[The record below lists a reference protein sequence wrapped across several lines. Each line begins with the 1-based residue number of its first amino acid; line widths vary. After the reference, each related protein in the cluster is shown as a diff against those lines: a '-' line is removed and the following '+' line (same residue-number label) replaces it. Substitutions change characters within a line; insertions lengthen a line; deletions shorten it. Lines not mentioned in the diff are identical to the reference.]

1 MFDGDGTRMS
11 RDDTEAVMLAGQNLP
26 SESRALVPVAAAP
39 HSATCHPP
47 TRRVA
52 AFLAH
57 LIATARQEPQTRQRR
72 CAEPAEAIA
81 AYRDAIAKTHPNGV
95 Q

>member
-1 MFDGDGTRMS
+1 MPT
-11 RDDTEAVMLAGQNLP
+11 AQNLP
-26 SESRALVPVAAAP
+26 SECRALVPVGYAQVSAP
-39 HSATCHPP
+39 HHQP

-57 LIATARQEPQTRQRR
+57 LIATARNAPQTRERR

-81 AYRDAIAKTHPNGV
+81 AYRSTIAKIHALNR

>member
-1 MFDGDGTRMS
+1 
-11 RDDTEAVMLAGQNLP
+11 MLAGQNLP
-26 SESRALVPVAAAP
+26 SDARALVPVERPPSLA
-39 HSATCHPP
+39 SCHVP

-57 LIATARQEPQTRQRR
+57 LIATARHAPQTRERR

-81 AYRDAIAKTHPNGV
+81 AYRATIAKTHPRDA

>member
-1 MFDGDGTRMS
+1 MP
-11 RDDTEAVMLAGQNLP
+11 AGQNLP
-26 SESRALVPVAAAP
+26 SEGRALVPVESSPNHAP
-39 HSATCHPP
+39 GHPP
-47 TRRVA
+47 TRVA

-57 LIATARQEPQTRQRR
+57 LIATARQLPQTRERR

-81 AYRDAIAKTHPNGV
+81 AYQAAIAKNQRRDT

>member
-1 MFDGDGTRMS
+1 MS
-11 RDDTEAVMLAGQNLP
+11 AGQNLP
-26 SESRALVPVAAAP
+26 SASRALVPVGPSPGPAP
-39 HSATCHPP
+39 SHAQ

-52 AFLAH
+52 AFTAH
-57 LIATARQEPQTRQRR
+57 LIATARHAPQTRERR

-81 AYRDAIAKTHPNGV
+81 AYRDALAKTHPLRV

>member
-1 MFDGDGTRMS
+1 
-11 RDDTEAVMLAGQNLP
+11 MLAGENLP
-26 SESRALVPVAAAP
+26 SEGRALVPVESQASPA
-39 HSATCHPP
+39 SCHPP

-57 LIATARQEPQTRQRR
+57 LIATARHLPQTRERR

-81 AYRDAIAKTHPNGV
+81 AYQATIAKTQQTV
-95 Q
+95 AQ

>member
-1 MFDGDGTRMS
+1 MR
-11 RDDTEAVMLAGQNLP
+11 AGQNLP
-26 SESRALVPVAAAP
+26 SESRALVPVTASSSKP
-39 HSATCHPP
+39 HHLP

-57 LIATARQEPQTRQRR
+57 LIATARQLPQTRERR

-81 AYRDAIAKTHPNGV
+81 AYRDAIAKIHLHGV